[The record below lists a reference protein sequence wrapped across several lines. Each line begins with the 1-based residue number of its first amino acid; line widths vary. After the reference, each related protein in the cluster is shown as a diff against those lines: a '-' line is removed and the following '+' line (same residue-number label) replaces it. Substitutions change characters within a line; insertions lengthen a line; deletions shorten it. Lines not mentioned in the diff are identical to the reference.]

1 MNLYLLLTLDIIQ
14 QIFLNSGGIGPSNDA
29 FSVSFWLSSVGAGKS
44 SMISVEGVGAET
56 VEDDDEAFAEKIDRL
71 TALLLPLT
79 SKRSDR
85 TNFLRSLKRFG
96 SLFHYPQSTS
106 QDI

>member
-1 MNLYLLLTLDIIQ
+1 M
-14 QIFLNSGGIGPSNDA
+14 
-29 FSVSFWLSSVGAGKS
+29 
-44 SMISVEGVGAET
+44 
-56 VEDDDEAFAEKIDRL
+56 IDRL

-79 SKRSDR
+79 SKRSDH